1 MLSSQKGLYLGK
13 FWDIYDI
20 YSAISPIGDP
30 LGEACLNLSATACR
44 KTNLKYNILFHYI
57 VSASVESY
65 KHKWKLGRMGNA
77 VETCVTDNNNCF
89 HSFSTSHKLS

>member
-1 MLSSQKGLYLGK
+1 MYLGK
-13 FWDIYDI
+13 FQDIYDI

-57 VSASVESY
+57 VSASVES
-65 KHKWKLGRMGNA
+65 
-77 VETCVTDNNNCF
+77 
-89 HSFSTSHKLS
+89 